1 MFFHKYKYGLLQT
14 IRNKEL
20 TFWALGFTIILGTLF
35 YAAFGNIYE
44 NENVFE
50 AIPVA
55 VVENVQDDGF
65 TQLLSEL
72 SQGEDKLLTVNNT
85 DKEKA
90 DELLKDGDIEAVI
103 TVDETISLSINSS
116 SENISV
122 SIISSIINEYNTKS
136 ALFEEIAKTNPEK
149 LPAAIEA
156 MNVNIDNVINEHK
169 LTDAPMNPFTDYFYN
184 LIAMGI
190 MFGSTF
196 GMAIAINSQANLSAI
211 AARKCVSPAKK
222 SVSSL
227 ADILAAVTIVFA
239 CSVITILYVKYV
251 LGVELGD
258 RLGMYILTA
267 LFGSIMSV
275 SLGYAVGSIGSMG
288 EKAKGAILLAIT
300 LFGGF
305 LSGLMANG
313 IRQVVENYVP
323 FINRVNPAA
332 ILTDAF
338 FSLTVYP
345 GYDRYLGNIISMT
358 VITVICAAAGII
370 LTRRK
375 KYASL

>member
-1 MFFHKYKYGLLQT
+1 MFFHRYKYGLLQT

-35 YAAFGNIYE
+35 YAAFGNVYE
-44 NENVFE
+44 NDDIFE

-55 VVENVQDDGF
+55 VVENVGDDGF
-65 TQLLSEL
+65 RQLLSEL
-72 SQGEDKLLTVNNT
+72 SQGEDKMLALNNT

-90 DELLKDGDIEAVI
+90 EEMLENGDVEAII
-103 TVDETISLSINSS
+103 TVDESIVLSVNSTS
-116 SENISV
+116 DSISV
-122 SIISSIINEYNTKS
+122 SIIGSIVNEYNTKTS
-136 ALFEEIAKTNPEK
+136 LFEEIAKTNPEK
-149 LPAAIEA
+149 LPQAIEA
-156 MNVNIDNVINEHK
+156 MNVNIDKVLEEHK
-169 LTDAPMNPFTDYFYN
+169 LTDAPMNPYTDYFYN

-190 MFGSTF
+190 LFGSTF
-196 GMAIAINSQANLSAI
+196 GMAIAINSQGNLSAI

-222 SVSSL
+222 SVSAV

-267 LFGSIMSV
+267 FFGSIMSV
-275 SLGYAVGSIGSMG
+275 SLGYAVGSVGSMG
-288 EKAKGAILLAIT
+288 EKTKGAILLTIT
-300 LFGGF
+300 LLGGF
-305 LSGLMANG
+305 LSGLMAHG
-313 IRQVVENYVP
+313 MRQIVEANVP
-323 FINRVNPAA
+323 FINKVNPAA

-345 GYDRYLGNIISMT
+345 HYDRYIRSVIGMA
-358 VITVICAAAGII
+358 VITVICAVAGII